1 MSTDTDSEKLEDE
14 LSGQPVREG
23 VADAQPDDESRGPVI
38 GAENRD
44 AAPESRKAMPQL
56 RRKGTARRL
65 SRTAMRPPIS
75 EKPSPPMS
83 TLCKLP

>member
-44 AAPESRKAMPQL
+44 AAAESRNGDASAQAE
-56 RRKGTARRL
+56 GHG
-65 SRTAMRPPIS
+65 S

-83 TLCKLP
+83 TSCKLP